1 MGSRK
6 TSSRPRKTNLRLRK
20 RRLRKTNRILRK
32 TKQVIS
38 KNISKKTKQK
48 RYKYRGGSD
57 DEMAA
62 ATAAR
67 HRRIA
72 AIGSAGTRDP
82 AQQAQDEKA
91 NIGEL
96 WRIMGIF
103 YDVEAGE
110 TLKMKGSIY
119 QYRPE
124 ALIGYLVG
132 LNTAYNNTTTPDL
145 VTKGYRQGGLF
156 NVSYPGL
163 GIMAGCMLIV
173 LHRMH
178 EKGQWQDDILKT
190 ALSAEF
196 IQGVY
201 ASIDNW
207 FKDTGPQICT
217 SYIFKLIPGYFVA
230 SDGGNEGNWRRNRFT
245 EFREMV
251 VDAVTAL
258 ELQLPTLRVQGV
270 ALGVASV
277 MTDMTFDTAID
288 KLISDYQQ
296 RRVAPTHII
305 GVLETILEKL
315 RAPLGAAGAAGF
327 LALGPQVGDVVEGGE
342 E

>member
-57 DEMAA
+57 GEMGPP
-62 ATAAR
+62 
-67 HRRIA
+67 
-72 AIGSAGTRDP
+72 AIGDTGSSVN
-82 AQQAQDEKA
+82 QA
-91 NIGEL
+91 NIDEL

-103 YDVEAGE
+103 YEVEPGE
-110 TLKMKGSIY
+110 TLVMKRPIY
-119 QYRPE
+119 RYRTKE
-124 ALIGYLVG
+124 LTDYLTQ

-173 LHRMH
+173 LHRVH
-178 EKGQWQDDILKT
+178 EKGQLEDDILKT
-190 ALSAEF
+190 ALSQEF

-201 ASIDNW
+201 GSIDHW

-230 SDGGNEGNWRRNRFT
+230 SDGGGEDNWRRNRLT
-245 EFREMV
+245 EFRGMV

-258 ELQLPTLRVQGV
+258 ELQLPSLRVQGV
-270 ALGVASV
+270 ALDAMASL
-277 MTDMTFDTAID
+277 TDMTFDTAID
-288 KLISDYQQ
+288 KLIGDYK
-296 RRVAPTHII
+296 RRGVEPTHII
-305 GVLETILEKL
+305 DVLETAIENL
-315 RAPLGAAGAAGF
+315 RVQLGAPAAAKF
-327 LALGPQVGDVVEGGE
+327 LALAPQVGDVVEGGE
-342 E
+342 D

>member
-57 DEMAA
+57 GEMGPP
-62 ATAAR
+62 
-67 HRRIA
+67 
-72 AIGSAGTRDP
+72 AIGDTGSSVN
-82 AQQAQDEKA
+82 QA
-91 NIGEL
+91 NIDEL
-96 WRIMGIF
+96 GRIMGIF
-103 YDVEAGE
+103 YEVEPGE
-110 TLKMKGSIY
+110 TLKMKRSIY
-119 QYRPE
+119 QYTPGT
-124 ALIGYLVG
+124 LIDYLTQ

-145 VTKGYRQGGLF
+145 VTTGYRQGGLF

-178 EKGQWQDDILKT
+178 ENGHWQDDILKT

-230 SDGGNEGNWRRNRFT
+230 SDGGGEDNWRRNRLT
-245 EFREMV
+245 DFRGMV

-258 ELQLPTLRVQGV
+258 ELQLPSLRVQGV
-270 ALGVASV
+270 ALDAMASL
-277 MTDMTFDTAID
+277 TDMTFETAID
-288 KLISDYQQ
+288 KLISDYQK

-305 GVLETILEKL
+305 GVLETAIENL
-315 RAPLGAAGAAGF
+315 RVQPAAAKF
-327 LALGPQVGDVVEGGE
+327 LALAPQVGDVVEGGE
-342 E
+342 D